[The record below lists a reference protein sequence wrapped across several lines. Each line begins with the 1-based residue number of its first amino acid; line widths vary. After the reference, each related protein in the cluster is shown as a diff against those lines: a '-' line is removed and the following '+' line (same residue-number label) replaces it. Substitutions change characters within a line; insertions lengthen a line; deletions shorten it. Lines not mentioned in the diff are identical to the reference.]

1 MANRNTLLSDYL
13 KQKKNDKAE
22 ADPEGSVS
30 RKRSSLLQDYLS
42 QGQEATEEPL
52 REAVY
57 EKSLSERLAN
67 PSYRSSSATLTAKS
81 LGETQRS
88 SRVNIPESEITS
100 GKTWEKSN
108 QRVTASVRSAE
119 DIRKDISDLDREI
132 EKKSGNGIWTGA
144 GLVGGSQPNDQKQQV
159 ASLKAARERLRQE
172 YNAATRLP
180 DASEVSVPQNYTRNM
195 PVTMP
200 EGMRRAEYWASIPD
214 YTDLTANLSELETKK
229 QELTDSL
236 NRSTRDL
243 RVERQRLLS
252 QKGNSSEKQS
262 RLAEID
268 EKLKE
273 AEEKTGISALEQQ
286 IAEAQSLL
294 PASYAKLQRSADF
307 EENGAFDE
315 GFAKLSKDDMYSL
328 VNNPTEENNL
338 LRNTYTQGDVRPS
351 EGVQAF
357 ADVVTGTVF
366 NDPTFIR
373 NMTDDERKTYNYIYK
388 KSGKEAAEKY
398 LATIESGLTT
408 RYREQ
413 IEEQSKKFA
422 KEHPVA
428 ASALTVAA
436 SPLKAV
442 GYVGQV
448 ADYAASGKIDQN
460 SPRNAAAYSSTAVRG
475 EVAEN
480 IDESIT
486 RKVGEVWGS
495 VGSNAYQIGMS
506 MADFAFNTLAS
517 GGTAPLASFIM
528 GSSAA
533 ADTTIRAKDRGL
545 KDNQAFALGFISGAT
560 ELLTEKYS
568 IDTLLEKSGM
578 GKKAF
583 TYWLKN
589 VIGEGS
595 EETTSEFVNIV
606 ADIMIAGDKSE
617 WNQSIA
623 TYKKNGMSEQD
634 AFWAT
639 FADNAI
645 NLGVSFIG
653 GAVSGGTL
661 AALKLGGDVID
672 RKVTHSGGQV
682 HREIYDADTANK
694 TEKLSAVNDAL
705 EAAKSARIDDTAEMT
720 KTSAEFVRTV
730 RDARPDT
737 KNVINTAIDYVRE
750 EISVYNDLIKDTK
763 DSKKKSEYVVERTA
777 LINVDRTLRSYRAEV
792 DAILA
797 NLPAQT
803 ETQTAPQTEAEAENT
818 NRTIGESET
827 TVGETA
833 PAVGATNPETETIP
847 APGTSGTSAQPVS
860 EAETETEQT
869 VIEEANA
876 SETLSTSSSEN
887 ARNTTANPDIANR
900 IIAFDFGFAEDFGT
914 PEEAAEQLVSS
925 GYTFEDIRKKIKEY
939 SKENT
944 PESSAVAERL
954 TEIHRVLAEKNRPEI
969 QKIANTYAPQLKTFG
984 ISNVVVEDMPAG
996 RNGYFDRKDNSIHL
1010 STGLDGE
1017 KAVGRLIVHEFTHNG
1032 AKIDMSLA
1040 DSIVSVMES
1049 RKGGRGYV
1057 SEAVIREAYA
1067 DQLSGLTAEEA
1078 DSIVREERAAHFM
1091 ERIME
1096 DVNVLDEF
1104 RDDRTFLRKIL
1115 DAIRDFFARNNPDK
1129 QEQIRLRNIE
1139 KKINDLLKA
1148 ANVDAEVKT
1157 DRDAMQSGNAGMRF
1171 SLDTPVEEAGEL
1183 IAVHNL
1189 SEEKLKKVFD
1199 LGGFPMPSVAI
1210 VRAQDGHEGFGDISV
1225 VFGKEVIDPKGSKSN
1240 KVYSA
1245 DAWTPTYPTVEYKAS
1260 EDAEQRITQKYNDL
1274 RSRFGDDARPLR
1286 RYTGDLSDELTR
1298 NGGVEGIIE
1307 HLQNDTDMMQLY
1319 LLDNGKDKVK
1329 PVEKETETV
1338 MSEDEQAMYQ
1348 GFIDQIGEDAVRAV
1362 KAPDGEKPIEYRRKY
1377 ISDHL
1382 EEIKNAYKGMLMEV
1396 FEYTSAEADSELETR
1411 KNSDYAPF
1419 MVRAEKFLRNG
1430 PKTVKTETDY
1440 AASKQAIL
1448 DAVDMDGYT
1457 EWLEGLFN
1465 GAVEKTGLRNKQERF
1480 TASGKRRSWDALH
1493 YENTLEN
1500 VVKAMK
1506 DSGEKGLGVFG
1517 NGNIFGAATREYKS
1531 VDDIK
1536 KDASKRLRKVSQEE
1550 YADMKQ
1556 EFQDRLFEIAKR
1568 LAKNS
1573 DYRAMDD
1580 AMDILVE
1587 AVSKNKTPAKIDA
1600 YIKSESEGYANYS
1613 PEITADLLALVED
1626 IRSMPTAYFEAKPQ
1640 RAVSVS
1646 EIGAFVVPSDIK
1658 DSTRKLLD
1666 STSAQVVEYERG
1678 DTESRLNALNLLND
1692 LRFSRELGEETRWSE
1707 SPEFSSDIDVWVKSG
1722 MPGGESFVLGIT
1734 GDVLQGLGAI
1744 ENEIYINGDKIK
1756 AILEKHP
1763 EMTVREIK
1771 KIPQILKNPVLILR
1785 SNNDSSGRQ
1794 NTRLVIFGSVKAQD
1808 GRNILTALDL
1818 RPREGDLVID
1828 DMQKVTSSYTKDTNP
1843 EDFVR
1848 RSKIVYADKKGT
1860 ARLLRSLGFKMPIE
1874 LLRDGYIGSI
1884 SYNGQSVNISGEDFD
1899 EIFAETPGIRYSRD
1913 IETPE
1918 QRHTRLMEENNEYL
1932 KKQFRAQTAF
1942 GWAKTVSPAQ
1952 RNKFAGTIAA
1962 DIPGVSA
1969 AEVSAAIKPVYDLF
1983 EKPKRGAKDT
1993 PEVRFEEARKAAV
2006 EAAERLVD
2014 GAIQTEVNPLYEQ
2027 YNDLRNFLRTTPI
2040 KRNVSVEEFG
2050 GAEAYSKWRNG
2061 NKGLIRVSDDPSAR
2075 TIDQVY
2081 KEISEQYPEFF
2092 PEDIT
2097 DLSEMLRRM
2106 GDVAVMLKAEAG
2118 NKTVRVNPLEDVRD
2132 SFVQD
2137 VASRILFGF
2146 DELARITPAAKYEY
2160 SAKVNERDVQQAY
2173 AEGSRDASVREAQAY
2188 ESGVKEGRRQND
2200 REVQAAR
2207 QREDIQYQIFQ
2218 RDFKQAVNNFNL
2230 EIERQNKR
2238 IDALQTRIEKRGQQ
2252 EQLAMA
2258 KKVVYGRLNRLN
2270 TMLTKPT
2277 RSKHIP
2283 QNLRAPVAKLLET
2296 IGTTRLPNG
2305 KTVSAETMRDIQEKE
2320 YARFEAESVRAAD
2333 ELETIIGANPSSGD
2347 NAVTKQFLDKLQEN
2361 VRRLK
2366 EMYADINPNSPD
2378 DAVLPPDLAATKQ
2391 IEYVKQ
2397 LNKILAMTESYIKDS
2412 DTVFFAGKAVSAKE
2426 FSERMISDLRGK
2438 TVPNET
2444 NHLRKFIHD
2453 VGYEFVSADL
2463 FFEMIGE
2470 TGDEIMRQ
2478 YRKAQTTQAK
2488 CEEEYAQYVLEKTG
2502 GKYSTNK
2509 AGYNGEKIDITVDG
2523 KNIKATR
2530 AQLMQLYMTWKRPAG
2545 RRHLRSGGA
2554 IFVNEAGVELSENTV
2569 LINDKTYNELVS
2581 YLTDED
2587 KRIADALGSF
2597 MVRRCAEWGND
2608 ASMKMYGY
2616 RMFEDPNYFPM
2627 DVSNNVLPANWD
2639 SMDEFY
2645 RLENAGMTK
2654 SLKEN
2659 AFAPLRMTD
2668 IFNVAD
2674 FHVRTMAAYTAYAPV
2689 SNDVQRILSMPG
2701 VNEAVNVGMGK
2712 KGAKYL
2718 ETLVKTIASNKVRTG
2733 DMSDAARPL
2742 QFFMNAYKRQAVS
2755 FNISTALKQPL
2766 SIIRALNEIDAKYI
2780 AKVPLNI
2787 SGSDYKRAY
2796 NAMIENSGVA
2806 KMKMLGYSDTGF
2818 GKSLRQ
2824 IYDEGYINESG
2835 VIRGS
2840 FSKTKAG
2847 RVSVKVYDKITD
2859 AGMWAAGKMD
2869 EMTWVRLWRACELE
2883 VADRYKGLS
2892 AKEKTAK
2899 VAERFNEI
2907 IGRSQVVD
2915 TVLDT
2920 SPLMR
2925 NNAMALLTP
2934 FMNEPTK
2941 ALATMITAA
2950 DAWRDGKPNGKKK
2963 LAKAIGLVALNNL
2976 LLEPIVSSLMTMWR
2990 DEEDDTENIA
3000 DFSKKFLKLYAGVDL
3015 DGETSVSSVI
3025 TSVMTSNAVSGIF
3038 GFPIIQIFYNTFSD
3052 SMQNYGNEKID
3063 TAALSNLVRDTK
3075 NLIVNIQKAPVDR
3088 VETNYKLFGDFLGS
3102 AAAAIGVPLPTLRRQ
3117 VSAMGRTIL
3126 EHTDNY
3132 EAQWDYARFLYNLE
3146 NGSARTQ
3153 KQFYNI
3159 MAAAYK
3165 AGDVEAYRYM
3175 LNDLKN
3181 TQTGKKTIGVS
3192 WNKMKKYIEDRG
3204 GEYEIGSD
3212 LWLVSIQA
3220 EFNLPSFNPSMK
3232 VESSI
3237 AKIYKN
3243 ALAEKVKNPGRA
3255 LPSTPALYS
3264 YNKVDEDG
3272 NDILDE
3278 NGDPVKVEMTLAEY
3292 EDFIADVGR
3301 LSYNIL
3307 LALQGQGQFKNLS
3320 AEEQVYCLDKAYD
3333 FAARYYRS
3341 KFNPDYNLSS
3351 GGKWMAEVAKGNL
3364 DTTKISRA
3372 ILKAERNRD

>member
-1 MANRNTLLSDYL
+1 MASNSYEFEKKYAEYKNKKKK
-13 KQKKNDKAE
+13 KQEREEEKDKKAQTQESTSLDAFDVKYEAYKSGKDPGLEWQRRRAE
-22 ADPEGSVS
+22 NYVKNQSEKDPSKS
-30 RKRSSLLQDYLS
+30 KSAQ
-42 QGQEATEEPL
+42 P
-52 REAVY
+52 
-57 EKSLSERLAN
+57 SLSR
-67 PSYRSSSATLTAKS
+67 
-81 LGETQRS
+81 GETQRG
-88 SRVNIPESEITS
+88 SRVGDTAVQVVP
-100 GKTWEKSN
+100 GKTVLEANKQVN
-108 QRVTASVRSAE
+108 ATVRSAS
-119 DIRKDISDLDREI
+119 DIAKDLRAVDSQI
-132 EKKSGNGIWTGA
+132 EKLNVNTTRNTSWVPANVQTEE
-144 GLVGGSQPNDQKQQV
+144 QKQKLN
-159 ASLKAARERLRQE
+159 SLKTTRERLQQE

-180 DASEVSVPQNYTRNM
+180 EASEVSVPQNYTRNM

-236 NRSTRDL
+236 DRSTRDL
-243 RVERQRLLS
+243 RIERQKLLS
-252 QKGNSSEKQS
+252 QKGNSTEKQS

-268 EKLKE
+268 AKLKE
-273 AEEKTGISALEQQ
+273 AEEKAGISAINQQ

-294 PASYAKLQRSADF
+294 PASYAKLQRATDF
-307 EENGAFDE
+307 EENGVFDE
-315 GFAKLSKDDMYSL
+315 GFANFSKDALYNL
-328 VNNPTEENNL
+328 VNKPNEDNPLVTNFFDP
-338 LRNTYTQGDVRPS
+338 Q
-351 EGVQAF
+351 EGVKAGEGAKAF
-357 ADVVTGTVF
+357 SDIVTGTVF

-398 LATIESGLTT
+398 LSTIESGLTA

-413 IEEQSKKFA
+413 IEEQSQKFA

-486 RKVGEVWGS
+486 RRVDEVWGN

-617 WNQSIA
+617 WNQSIE

-694 TEKLSAVNDAL
+694 TEKLSAVNAAL
-705 EAAKSARIDDTAEMT
+705 ETAKSARIDDPAEMT

-737 KNVINTAIDYVRE
+737 KNAINTAIDYVRE

-763 DSKKKSEYVVERTA
+763 DSKQKSEYIVERAA
-777 LINVDRTLRSYRAEV
+777 LINVDKTLRSNRAEV

-797 NLPAQT
+797 NLPASAPEPTKPRQT
-803 ETQTAPQTEAEAENT
+803 VTKPVLKGYGIDTEVSANEFHEYLLNQLQTGKITQEEADTLDAEYEAKYPKKAAETKLNAATAAYQKGEISEEQYDKQYSQY
-818 NRTIGESET
+818 ESELNDIDSRMSS
-827 TVGETA
+827 ETF
-833 PAVGATNPETETIP
+833 PVRLRPIYEEVV
-847 APGTSGTSAQPVS
+847 QPVS
-860 EAETETEQT
+860 EAETQTEQT
-869 VIEEANA
+869 VDDGTNAADTTSVNAGEGSAPVRENVADVAVDEAQTAEE
-876 SETLSTSSSEN
+876 
-887 ARNTTANPDIANR
+887 
-900 IIAFDFGFAEDFGT
+900 
-914 PEEAAEQLVSS
+914 
-925 GYTFEDIRKKIKEY
+925 
-939 SKENT
+939 
-944 PESSAVAERL
+944 VAERL
-954 TEIHRVLAEKNRPEI
+954 AEEGYSFRDIRDQINAYRAENTAESNAAATRLEEADRILVKKNRANI
-969 QKIANTYAPQLKTFG
+969 QKVANAYAPALKRFG
-984 ISNVVVEDMPAG
+984 INGVVVEDMPVGQNAA
-996 RNGYFDRKDNSIHL
+996 FDRKTNTIHL
-1010 STGLDGE
+1010 SSRISDSG
-1017 KAVGRLIVHEFTHNG
+1017 AVGRFIVHEFTHRG
-1032 AKIDMSLA
+1032 TKIDMSLA
-1040 DSIVSVMES
+1040 DSIVSAMES
-1049 RKGGRGYV
+1049 RKGGRGYI
-1057 SEAVIREAYA
+1057 SEAVIRDAYA
-1067 DQLSGLTAEEA
+1067 DQLSGLSAEEA

-1115 DAIRDFFARNNPDK
+1115 DAIRDFFARHNPDK
-1129 QEQIRLRNIE
+1129 QEQIQLQRIE
-1139 KKINDLLKA
+1139 KKINELLDKA
-1148 ANVDAEVKT
+1148 GVDADVRGDKKT
-1157 DRDAMQSGNAGMRF
+1157 KSSADGVRYSY
-1171 SLDTPVEEAGEL
+1171 AGEN
-1183 IAVHNL
+1183 AN
-1189 SEEKLKKVFD
+1189 
-1199 LGGFPMPSVAI
+1199 
-1210 VRAQDGHEGFGDISV
+1210 
-1225 VFGKEVIDPKGSKSN
+1225 
-1240 KVYSA
+1240 SA
-1245 DAWTPTYPTVEYKAS
+1245 DADSLNRAKEMEKSGEDSETIRKETGWFKGYDGKWRFEIDDSGMRVTVSEETPNYTTLREIIKHPKLFRAYPELQNVDVVFQNLNNANGVFSNQFWEINIDKKLKADPERLKRVLLHEIQHAIQHEEGFAHGASPEHWERRLKDGFDSRTESEKARLAEYQEKYDTIRREQPEFFEDMIRLREMEPTVPRGAIDWDTLEQIEEDPPEWQEYDAERERMEEKHGDMAVFDFVDLAYQLEQAEKTGGRSAVDLYYDTAGEIEARNNAS
-1260 EDAEQRITQKYNDL
+1260 RAGLDAEQRKNTRPDIDQTDVV
-1274 RSRFGDDARPLR
+1274 FADDATFFSADISKKEIKSESKALLKI
-1286 RYTGDLSDELTR
+1286 LSD
-1298 NGGVEGIIE
+1298 N
-1307 HLQNDTDMMQLY
+1307 
-1319 LLDNGKDKVK
+1319 
-1329 PVEKETETV
+1329 
-1338 MSEDEQAMYQ
+1338 
-1348 GFIDQIGEDAVRAV
+1348 ID
-1362 KAPDGEKPIEYRRKY
+1362 
-1377 ISDHL
+1377 
-1382 EEIKNAYKGMLMEV
+1382 
-1396 FEYTSAEADSELETR
+1396 
-1411 KNSDYAPF
+1411 
-1419 MVRAEKFLRNG
+1419 
-1430 PKTVKTETDY
+1430 
-1440 AASKQAIL
+1440 
-1448 DAVDMDGYT
+1448 
-1457 EWLEGLFN
+1457 
-1465 GAVEKTGLRNKQERF
+1465 
-1480 TASGKRRSWDALH
+1480 
-1493 YENTLEN
+1493 
-1500 VVKAMK
+1500 
-1506 DSGEKGLGVFG
+1506 
-1517 NGNIFGAATREYKS
+1517 
-1531 VDDIK
+1531 
-1536 KDASKRLRKVSQEE
+1536 KVSQEQKFSVSS
-1550 YADMKQ
+1550 DGIVDGSKI
-1556 EFQDRLFEIAKR
+1556 EFVENIFKTQGEKAVNPRIGDVNLTKKGAKSTIMHGYGKNK
-1568 LAKNS
+1568 LISVPAIKDVIESGDIISTEENYKNS
-1573 DYRAMDD
+1573 GVDRYVIAARGAINETDSF
-1580 AMDILVE
+1580 LV
-1587 AVSKNKTPAKIDA
+1587 VVV
-1600 YIKSESEGYANYS
+1600 EGYSLNDGHKQFYLHEVMIKETAS
-1613 PEITADLLALVED
+1613 PIMTATPEADTVSETVSDNSIAENADSVNTSGEN
-1626 IRSMPTAYFEAKPQ
+1626 IRS
-1640 RAVSVS
+1640 
-1646 EIGAFVVPSDIK
+1646 
-1658 DSTRKLLD
+1658 
-1666 STSAQVVEYERG
+1666 
-1678 DTESRLNALNLLND
+1678 
-1692 LRFSRELGEETRWSE
+1692 
-1707 SPEFSSDIDVWVKSG
+1707 
-1722 MPGGESFVLGIT
+1722 
-1734 GDVLQGLGAI
+1734 
-1744 ENEIYINGDKIK
+1744 
-1756 AILEKHP
+1756 
-1763 EMTVREIK
+1763 
-1771 KIPQILKNPVLILR
+1771 
-1785 SNNDSSGRQ
+1785 
-1794 NTRLVIFGSVKAQD
+1794 
-1808 GRNILTALDL
+1808 
-1818 RPREGDLVID
+1818 
-1828 DMQKVTSSYTKDTNP
+1828 
-1843 EDFVR
+1843 
-1848 RSKIVYADKKGT
+1848 
-1860 ARLLRSLGFKMPIE
+1860 
-1874 LLRDGYIGSI
+1874 
-1884 SYNGQSVNISGEDFD
+1884 
-1899 EIFAETPGIRYSRD
+1899 SRD
-1913 IETPE
+1913 LETPE

-1983 EKPKRGAKDT
+1983 ETPKRGSKDT
-1993 PEVRFEEARKAAV
+1993 PEVRFEETRKAAV

-2040 KRNVSVEEFG
+2040 KRNASVEEFG

-2061 NKGLIRVSDDPSAR
+2061 NKGLLRVSDDPSAR

-2173 AEGSRDASVREAQAY
+2173 AEGSRDAAAREAQAY

-2218 RDFKQAVNNFNL
+2218 RDFNQAVNNFNL

-2305 KTVSAETMRDIQEKE
+2305 KTVNAETMRDIQEKE

-2378 DAVLPPDLAATKQ
+2378 DAVLAPDLAATKQ

-2397 LNKILAMTESYIKDS
+2397 LNKILAMTENYIKDS
-2412 DTVFFAGKAVSAKE
+2412 DTVFLAGKAVSAKE

-2569 LINDKTYNELVS
+2569 LINDKTYNELIS
-2581 YLTDED
+2581 RLTEED

-2597 MVRRCAEWGND
+2597 MIRRCAEWGND

-2654 SLKEN
+2654 SIKEN
-2659 AFAPLRMTD
+2659 ASAPLRMTD
-2668 IFNVAD
+2668 IFDVAD

-2701 VNEAVNVGMGK
+2701 VNEAVNVGMEK

-2847 RVSVKVYDKITD
+2847 RVYVKVYDKITD

-3015 DGETSVSSVI
+3015 DEGTSI
-3025 TSVMTSNAVSGIF
+3025 TSVFTSNAVSGVLGGI
-3038 GFPIIQIFYNTFSD
+3038 PIIQIFYNAFADELLGFS
-3052 SMQNYGNEKID
+3052 SEKID
-3063 TAALSNLVRDTK
+3063 TAALSNLIRDTK

-3102 AAAAIGVPLPTLRRQ
+3102 AAAAIGIPLPTLRRQ

-3272 NDILDE
+3272 NDVLDE